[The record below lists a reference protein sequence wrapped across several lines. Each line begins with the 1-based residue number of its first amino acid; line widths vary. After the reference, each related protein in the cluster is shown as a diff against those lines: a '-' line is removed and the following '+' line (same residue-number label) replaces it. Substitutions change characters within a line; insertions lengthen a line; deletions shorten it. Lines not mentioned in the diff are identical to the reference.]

1 MRGGAGS
8 KLAAYAE
15 LMRVHNLLGTALGVF
30 AGSLLVQHLSLFP
43 LVLAVASATL
53 VAAGGYVVNDY
64 FDIEIDRINKPERPI
79 PSGRVSPKEAYA
91 LSLTLLFAGA
101 VAGFLVGPVTGA
113 FAALNAVLM
122 YYYSKWIKK
131 TGLPG
136 NLTVAFS
143 TASTI
148 LYGALAELEWGGELV
163 KLWTVLPVY
172 AMVFL
177 MTLSRE
183 IVKGVEDYVGD
194 SKAGVRTLAVVKGP
208 RNALKVALVLLLTSV
223 ACAYLAAWSVGLGPV
238 FLTLVTLGGALSA
251 VSIAR
256 CLRST
261 DPVRC
266 AAKPRRAMKVAMFL
280 GLLGIIADRAALH
293 VLYIQPRER

>member
-1 MRGGAGS
+1 
-8 KLAAYAE
+8 
-15 LMRVHNLLGTALGVF
+15 
-30 AGSLLVQHLSLFP
+30 
-43 LVLAVASATL
+43 
-53 VAAGGYVVNDY
+53 
-64 FDIEIDRINKPERPI
+64 
-79 PSGRVSPKEAYA
+79 
-91 LSLTLLFAGA
+91 LFAGA

-183 IVKGVEDYVGD
+183 IVKGV
-194 SKAGVRTLAVVKGP
+194 RTLAVVKGP
-208 RNALKVALVLLLTSV
+208 RNALEVALVLLLTSV